1 MEGSELNRLRMELE
15 LLVANEVYLSE
26 EAKIEL
32 FKKLIDN
39 IPNNVNVD
47 IVPPDETN

>member
-1 MEGSELNRLRMELE
+1 MEGSELNKRRMELE

-26 EAKIEL
+26 EAKIKL
-32 FKKLIDN
+32 FEKLIED
-39 IPNNVNVD
+39 IPINVNVE